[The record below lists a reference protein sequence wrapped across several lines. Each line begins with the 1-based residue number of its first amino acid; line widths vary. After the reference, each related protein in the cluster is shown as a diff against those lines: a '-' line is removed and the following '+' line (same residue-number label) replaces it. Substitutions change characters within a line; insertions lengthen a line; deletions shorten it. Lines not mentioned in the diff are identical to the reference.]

1 MELKT
6 KTFLFVIVS
15 FLLGGVA
22 GGFIGRTYFAGPE
35 NGRRPSR
42 AEFQKQF
49 AKDLKLDSEQ
59 EVKVDSLLE
68 FNRNKI
74 GSIQKQY
81 ADIYKLHRDTLRL
94 EIRKLLTPEQNKL
107 YDERIR
113 KHEEREAKKREAEKK
128 E

>member
-22 GGFIGRTYFAGPE
+22 GGFIGRTYFTGPE

>member
-35 NGRRPSR
+35 NGRRPSK

-49 AKDLKLDSEQ
+49 AKDLKLTPEQ
-59 EVKVDSLLE
+59 EVKVDSILE

-74 GSIQKQY
+74 GVIQKQY

-113 KHEEREAKKREAEKK
+113 EHEEREAKKREAEKK
-128 E
+128 K

>member
-94 EIRKLLTPEQNKL
+94 AIRKLLTPEQNKL

-113 KHEEREAKKREAEKK
+113 EHEEREAKKREAEKK
-128 E
+128 K

>member
-6 KTFLFVIVS
+6 KTFLFVLVS

-22 GGFIGRTYFAGPE
+22 GGFFGRTYFAGSE
-35 NGRRPSR
+35 NGPHPSK

-49 AKDLKLDSEQ
+49 AKDLKLTPEQ
-59 EVKVDSLLE
+59 EVKVDSILE

-74 GSIQKQY
+74 GVIQKQY

-107 YDERIR
+107 YDERI
-113 KHEEREAKKREAEKK
+113 KEHEEREAKKRGAENK
-128 E
+128 